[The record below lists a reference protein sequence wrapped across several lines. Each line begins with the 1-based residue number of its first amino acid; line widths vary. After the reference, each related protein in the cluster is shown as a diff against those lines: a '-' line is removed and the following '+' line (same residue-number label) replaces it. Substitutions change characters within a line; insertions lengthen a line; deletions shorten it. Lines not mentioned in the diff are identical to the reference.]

1 LKKANEEIASE
12 DKLGEIMEKDSG
24 DWENEGEWSEEGDE
38 VKEDATVIE
47 QLPAVQLEDK
57 NELEVFETFESM
69 GLNGFVLD
77 GINSHGFERPSL
89 IQQKAIVPISRGR
102 DALMQSQSGTG
113 KTGTFLISAMNRIDP
128 SYTRKPQVM
137 ILSPTRE
144 LAEQTNAVALSLG
157 GPMGLKTH
165 LCIGGTRVLDD
176 IDALRRGVHMVI
188 GTPGRLLGLLHGRKG
203 RAAPLDASRLKSW
216 IVDEADEMFREKF
229 ELDMRD
235 IYRFLPNSCQV
246 VICSAT
252 MDDNVMSLAENICR
266 DPIKVLVKK
275 EDVALDG
282 IQQYYVQCEEDRWK
296 PGVLIDLW
304 EMLSIEQ
311 TIVFVNSKQNAEYLC
326 EALTKEG
333 HAAECIHSGQDCD
346 RDGILRK
353 FKAGTIRVL
362 VATDLLARG
371 IDIQTISTVIN
382 VDLPRDT
389 ENYIHRIGRCGRF
402 GRKGVSINLVNRR
415 EEIDLDRLR
424 RHYDCEIKSLPE
436 DLSKVFGQ

>member
-1 LKKANEEIASE
+1 
-12 DKLGEIMEKDSG
+12 
-24 DWENEGEWSEEGDE
+24 
-38 VKEDATVIE
+38 
-47 QLPAVQLEDK
+47 
-57 NELEVFETFESM
+57 
-69 GLNGFVLD
+69 
-77 GINSHGFERPSL
+77 
-89 IQQKAIVPISRGR
+89 
-102 DALMQSQSGTG
+102 
-113 KTGTFLISAMNRIDP
+113 
-128 SYTRKPQVM
+128 
-137 ILSPTRE
+137 
-144 LAEQTNAVALSLG
+144 
-157 GPMGLKTH
+157 MGLKTH

-188 GTPGRLLGLLHGRKG
+188 GTPGRLLALLHGKND
-203 RAAPLDASRLKSW
+203 RAAPLDASRLRSW

-229 ELDMRD
+229 ELDMKD

-252 MDDNVMSLAENICR
+252 MDENVMNLAENICR

-275 EDVALDG
+275 ENVPLDG
-282 IQQYYVQCEEDRWK
+282 IQQYFVECEEDRWK

-311 TIVFVNSKQNAEYLC
+311 TIVFVNSKRNAEYLC
-326 EALTKEG
+326 EALKSNG
-333 HAAECIHSGQDCD
+333 HTAECIHSGRDCD
-346 RDGILRK
+346 RDGILRM
-353 FKAGTIRVL
+353 FKVGTIRVL

-382 VDLPRDT
+382 VDLPRDM

-415 EEIDLDRLR
+415 EVIDLDRLR
-424 RHYDCEIKSLPE
+424 RHYNCEIKSMPE